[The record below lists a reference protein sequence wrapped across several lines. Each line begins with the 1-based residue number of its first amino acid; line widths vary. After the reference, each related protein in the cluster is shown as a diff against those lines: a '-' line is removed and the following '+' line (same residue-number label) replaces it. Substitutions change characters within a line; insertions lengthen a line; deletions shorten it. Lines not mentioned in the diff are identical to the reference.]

1 MNKFRTLRADEID
14 CRVSQVKENGVTLL
28 LYKDARCDQ
37 NILDETVGPM
47 NWQRFHSREN
57 ANCTVQIWDDEKRQW
72 IGKEDVGT
80 PSNTEADKG
89 LASDSFKRACFNW
102 GVGRELYSA
111 PFVFVTAERCNIKK
125 QNNGRLTCN
134 DHFSVT
140 EIGYRP
146 DGARD
151 ICKLIITNDKTKQV
165 VYNWTDTDVR
175 PVQEETP
182 APLDRYNP
190 TPVEPAEVPHNN
202 SRKAIIDKM
211 CEKLKITTAAFGNYK
226 KAAVA
231 NNIIPD
237 KMVNSLTEDEFGQ
250 LLNFVEANANAGTA

>member
-134 DHFSVT
+134 DHFSVK

-175 PVQEETP
+175 PVQEETL
-182 APLDRYNP
+182 APYEKINP
-190 TPVEPAEVPHNN
+190 TPVETADIMPPHATG
-202 SRKAIIDKM
+202 RKAIIQKLCDKFG
-211 CEKLKITTAAFGNYK
+211 ITMSDFGK
-226 KAAVA
+226 KKVDAIKKE
-231 NNIIPD
+231 IIPD
-237 KMVNSLTEDEFGQ
+237 KNVNELTDDEFGQ
-250 LLNFVEANANAGTA
+250 LINYVEAAYDR